1 MLKSV
6 IHGDV
11 RNQTGS
17 NVCHRIRNAGHVPAV
32 VYGYNVNTRAIELDK
47 KEIDHIIR
55 SYGTNVLFDLQVGDN
70 HSSVMI
76 KEIQRNPL
84 TNEIRHIDLQT
95 IASNKAIHTTVPIR
109 LIGKE
114 KVESSI
120 GVVQQQL
127 REVHI
132 ECLPDHIP
140 ESLEI
145 DISSLAPGNPLKIAD
160 VEFGKEI
167 SILNEDYEVVAA
179 LTKAEKIMEET
190 EEADLL
196 ETIVG
201 TPEDLK

>member
-6 IHGDV
+6 IHGDL

-17 NVCHRIRNAGHVPAV
+17 NVCYRIRNVGHVPAV
-32 VYGYNVNTRAIELDK
+32 VYGHNTNTRAIELDK
-47 KEIDHIIR
+47 REIDHIIR
-55 SYGTNVLFDLQVGDN
+55 SYGTNVLFDLEVGIN
-70 HSSVMI
+70 HETVMI

-84 TNEIRHIDLQT
+84 TDEIRHIDFQR
-95 IASNKAIHTTVPIR
+95 IAGNKPIHTTVPIR

-132 ECLPDHIP
+132 ECLPDRIP
-140 ESLEI
+140 ESLEV

-160 VEFGKEI
+160 VEFAEEI
-167 SILNEDYEVVAA
+167 SILNEPYEVVAA
-179 LTKAEKIMEET
+179 LTKAEKAIET
-190 EEADLL
+190 VEDEDLL
-196 ETIVG
+196 EKVLEV
-201 TPEDLK
+201 PEDLK